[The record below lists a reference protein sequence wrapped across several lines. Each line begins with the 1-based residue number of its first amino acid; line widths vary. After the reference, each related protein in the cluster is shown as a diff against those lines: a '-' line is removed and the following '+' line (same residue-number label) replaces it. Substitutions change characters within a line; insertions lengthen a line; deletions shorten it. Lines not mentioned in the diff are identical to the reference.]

1 MRSCLLILFAPAY
14 VDGKRDSNISDVCSS
29 MKHFR
34 IESKMKLKRY
44 ILLLPAIAAAAA
56 IYYQPKCK
64 IHQNKIKQ
72 KKKNSELT
80 QKKRE
85 GLGVGQSSHRLEC
98 AKSSML

>member
-14 VDGKRDSNISDVCSS
+14 VDGKRDSNISGVFSS

-64 IHQNKIKQ
+64 IHQNKIEQ
-72 KKKNSELT
+72 NKKFRAHTEEERGFKCGSVVT
-80 QKKRE
+80 SPWVR
-85 GLGVGQSSHRLEC
+85 
-98 AKSSML
+98 